1 MPDVMNDDDLDALAA
16 EYVLGTLDL
25 DERSRAQVLLA
36 VDQGFAANIRVWER
50 RLGELHLMVEAVEPD
65 AAVWTRVKARIAGV
79 EPSAE
84 IVLPE
89 APPAP
94 TPPVIIADE
103 GAGSDAAPLMEPRV
117 YPAREDVVSPG
128 PGEAAGRAGGWRAL
142 ALVSSV
148 VALALAG
155 AIAAWTFIPDR
166 VPPNLRPPF
175 GFGVVEIPPLPP
187 PKPRPQSPVFDE

>member
-25 DERSRAQVLLA
+25 DERSRAQVLLGM
-36 VDQGFAANIRVWER
+36 DQGFAANVRVWER

-65 AAVWTRVKARIAGV
+65 AAVWGRVKARIAGV
-79 EPSAE
+79 EPSPE

-94 TPPVIIADE
+94 TPPVFIADE
-103 GAGSDAAPLMEPRV
+103 AAGPDARPMTEPRV
-117 YPAREDVVSPG
+117 YPAREDVAP
-128 PGEAAGRAGGWRAL
+128 PAPDDAASRVGRWRAL
-142 ALVSSV
+142 ALAASV
-148 VALALAG
+148 LALVMAG

-166 VPPNLRPPF
+166 VPPNFRPPF
-175 GFGVVEIPPLPP
+175 GLGVAETPPLPP

>member
-25 DERSRAQVLLA
+25 DERGRAQVLLG

-94 TPPVIIADE
+94 TPPVIIAHE
-103 GAGSDAAPLMEPRV
+103 GAGSDVAQLEPRV
-117 YPAREDVVSPG
+117 YPAREDVVAPG
-128 PGEAAGRAGGWRAL
+128 PGDAAAGRVGRWRAL
-142 ALVSSV
+142 ALGSSV

-155 AIAAWTFIPDR
+155 AIAAWTFVPDR

-175 GFGVVEIPPLPP
+175 GLGVVEIPPLPP
-187 PKPRPQSPVFDE
+187 PKPRPLSPVFDE